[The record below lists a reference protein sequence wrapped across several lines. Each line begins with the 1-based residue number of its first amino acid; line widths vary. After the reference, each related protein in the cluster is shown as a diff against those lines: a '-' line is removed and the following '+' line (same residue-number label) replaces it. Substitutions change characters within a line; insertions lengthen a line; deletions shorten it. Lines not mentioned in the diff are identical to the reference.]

1 MAYCPICAS
10 EFPAGERCPRHGGL
24 IEPMFRRETQVEYGN
39 EPFVRA
45 AVAWSDLMVR
55 SWAEL
60 LRNNGIPAAVKTG
73 GPGFS
78 FGAPPPF
85 GFACY
90 IYVPKDLLARAMAVL
105 TPFEQPGVMELST
118 PEEAR
123 DEQV

>member
-1 MAYCPICAS
+1 MA
-10 EFPAGERCPRHGGL
+10 
-24 IEPMFRRETQVEYGN
+24 
-39 EPFVRA
+39 
-45 AVAWSDLMVR
+45 R

-60 LRNNGIPAAVKTG
+60 LNNNGIAATVKTS

-90 IYVPKDLLARAMAVL
+90 IYVPEGMSERALSLLE
-105 TPFEQPGVMELST
+105 PYEEPGVLQLT
-118 PEEAR
+118 TTEEKP

>member
-10 EFPAGERCPRHGGL
+10 DFPAGARCPRHGGL
-24 IEPMFRRETQVEYGN
+24 VEPMFQSESQRPSTDER
-39 EPFVRA
+39 FVKA
-45 AVAWSDLMVR
+45 AVAWSDVMAR

-60 LRNNGIPAAVKTG
+60 LNNNGVPATVKTS

-90 IYVPKDLLARAMAVL
+90 IYVPASRLERALGLLE
-105 TPFEQPGVMELST
+105 PFEQPGVMQLAT
-118 PEEAR
+118 VEEALG
-123 DEQV
+123 E

>member
-10 EFPAGERCPRHGGL
+10 EFPAGARCPRHGGL
-24 IEPMFRRETQVEYGN
+24 IEPMHQGGPPVKDEH
-39 EPFVRA
+39 EPFVRV
-45 AVAWSDLMVR
+45 AVAWSDVMAR

-60 LRNNGIPAAVKTG
+60 LQNNGISATVKTG

-90 IYVPKDLLARAMAVL
+90 IYVPGNLLERAVAL
-105 TPFEQPGVMELST
+105 LEPYAEPGVMQLT
-118 PEEAR
+118 TLEEAQ
-123 DEQV
+123 DEYM